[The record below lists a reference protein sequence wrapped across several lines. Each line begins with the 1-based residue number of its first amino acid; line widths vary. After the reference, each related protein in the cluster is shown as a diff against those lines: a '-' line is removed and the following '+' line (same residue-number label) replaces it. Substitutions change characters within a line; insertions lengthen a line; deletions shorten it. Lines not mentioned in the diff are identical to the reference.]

1 MSEIHADV
9 HPHAPDTEDAKS
21 TPFGA
26 SAVSAADA
34 DAALLALER
43 RFNAISAE
51 LLALG
56 RLRHHRKTY
65 QRPAAQ
71 APEQATKEPRGEE
84 HICDDVVTRQI
95 ETVLAS
101 LDPIER
107 AIMQTQARTIAGLGV
122 KARHAAYV
130 MSQYWEDPID
140 QIDWDAQAVRLLIE
154 AVCDV
159 ARTPLPLQN
168 IRGDQ

>member
-9 HPHAPDTEDAKS
+9 RPHAPDIEDAKS

-26 SAVSAADA
+26 SAGFAAEA
-34 DAALLALER
+34 DVALLALER

-51 LLALG
+51 LRALE
-56 RLRHHRKTY
+56 RLRHDRKTY
-65 QRPAAQ
+65 QRPVAQ
-71 APEQATKEPRGEE
+71 APEQVTMEPCGEE
-84 HICDDVVTRQI
+84 VVTRQI

-140 QIDWDAQAVRLLIE
+140 QIDWDARAVRLLIE

-159 ARTPLPLQN
+159 ALTPLPF
-168 IRGDQ
+168 RSAKSHE

>member
-1 MSEIHADV
+1 MSEA
-9 HPHAPDTEDAKS
+9 
-21 TPFGA
+21 
-26 SAVSAADA
+26 SAADA
-34 DAALLALER
+34 DAALIALEQQ
-43 RFNAISAE
+43 FNAISAE

-56 RLRHHRKTY
+56 RLRHDRKRY
-65 QRPAAQ
+65 QGPDTQ
-71 APEQATKEPRGEE
+71 APEQSTKEPCGGE
-84 HICDDVVTRQI
+84 HTCDEIVTRRI
-95 ETVLAS
+95 ETVLAR

-107 AIMQTQARTIAGLGV
+107 AIMQTQAGTIAGLGV

-130 MSQYWEDPID
+130 TSQYWEDSID

-159 ARTPLPLQN
+159 ARTPLPLRN